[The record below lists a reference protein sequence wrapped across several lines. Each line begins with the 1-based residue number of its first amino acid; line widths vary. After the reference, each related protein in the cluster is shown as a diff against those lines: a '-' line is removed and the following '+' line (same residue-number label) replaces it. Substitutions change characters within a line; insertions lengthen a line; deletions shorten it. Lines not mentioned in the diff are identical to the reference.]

1 LPPSNPGEQVPKTPA
16 RVSAVPIEAVPPLPW
31 SPRLAY
37 DVSREPFWVIFALL
51 VVVRV
56 VTLVED
62 DHHGWLDWVQ
72 GPVTVM
78 LLWYELG
85 RAIERLTV
93 HDDALVLRGQV
104 LRRRYSWKAVDGVER
119 RGQKKVTVD
128 LGHRGKR
135 TFKYDGE
142 NGRPSADQVAGVIE
156 RKRGYNT
163 SALTSYRVSLSWGA
177 AVFLPAVAAVVAATA
192 WALIKG

>member
-1 LPPSNPGEQVPKTPA
+1 M
-16 RVSAVPIEAVPPLPW
+16 
-31 SPRLAY
+31 
-37 DVSREPFWVIFALL
+37 SREPFWVVFALL
-51 VVVRV
+51 VVLKV
-56 VTLVED
+56 VDLLEGD
-62 DHHGWLDWVQ
+62 DGGWLHWVD
-72 GPVTVM
+72 GPVAVA

-85 RAIERLTV
+85 RAIERLTI
-93 HDDALVLRGQV
+93 HDDELVLRGTL

-119 RGQKKVTVD
+119 HGRKKVTVD

-142 NGRPSADQVAGVIE
+142 NGRPPADQVAGVIE

-192 WALIKG
+192 WAWIKG